1 MSRKIITGGSVRG
14 ANVNGHMQDSVSSLW
29 EYALTAYAYPDV
41 AHACLLAQDAHGVD
55 VNLLLCA
62 AWCAACGIRLDEAA
76 VRNLDGHCRSW
87 REQVIIPLRRQRRAW
102 KTGAGRSDDYAA
114 IKELELAAEREQLR
128 RLETLVGADPRAP
141 TALYDNLHAVSKY
154 FGVSAPHWLDA
165 LEPALARCV
174 PGAPAG

>member
-1 MSRKIITGGSVRG
+1 
-14 ANVNGHMQDSVSSLW
+14 MQDSVSSLW
-29 EYALTAYAYPDV
+29 EYALTVYADPDV
-41 AHACLLAQDAHGVD
+41 ADACLLAQDAHGVD

-76 VRNLDGHCRSW
+76 VRKLDGHCRSW

-102 KTGAGRSDDYAA
+102 KAGAGRSEDYAA

-128 RLETLVGADPRAP
+128 RLEALLEAELKAP
-141 TALYDNLHAVSKY
+141 TALDHNLLAVTRY
-154 FGVSAPHWLDA
+154 FGVSAPPWLED
-165 LEPALARCV
+165 LGTALARCV